1 MPLHTH
7 DWVGLTV
14 AQVLARCHTPYEE
27 VELIDEPPGKLR
39 SLAFV
44 CHQAQPG
51 APVRVV
57 LQAAPGLFTPQRD
70 WSRALVEAQTVAS
83 VVSRPQDEP

>member
-1 MPLHTH
+1 MPLNTD

-14 AQVLARCHTPYEE
+14 AQVLSRCQTPYEE

-44 CHQAQPG
+44 CHQSRPG
-51 APVRVV
+51 VPMRVV
-57 LQAAPGLFTPQRD
+57 LQADPGLFTPKRN
-70 WSRALVEAQTVAS
+70 WSRALVEAQKVAA
-83 VVSRPQDEP
+83 VVATLQDQP

>member
-1 MPLHTH
+1 MPLNTD

-14 AQVLARCHTPYEE
+14 AQVLTRCHTPYEE

-44 CHQAQPG
+44 CHQSAPG
-51 APVRVV
+51 SPVRIV
-57 LQAAPGLFTPQRD
+57 LQTDPALFTPNRD
-70 WSRALVEAQTVAS
+70 WSRSLVEAQKVAA
-83 VVSRPQDEP
+83 VVSRLQDQP